1 MTQDNRALWAS
12 WFWQTA
18 KGYITLLAFIWLPVG
33 LHRVVM
39 HRPGWWIFPT
49 LFFFA
54 GGGATGF
61 LYVSHSP
68 AWVFLIAPYVLVLA
82 GDALSLWLW
91 SWPFDWTPIGRLREL
106 NAHYGASLHLSVG
119 LVLAVVLWLLE
130 AHHG

>member
-1 MTQDNRALWAS
+1 MVML
-12 WFWQTA
+12 TA
-18 KGYITLLAFIWLPVG
+18 MAIARERERGTMEQLLVSPVTPFE
-33 LHRVVM
+33 LV
-39 HRPGWWIFPT
+39 
-49 LFFFA
+49 A
-54 GGGATGF
+54 GK
-61 LYVSHSP
+61 
-68 AWVFLIAPYVLVLA
+68 IAPYVLVLA